1 MYPLWTSSPILLFH
15 MESADQRRSTFRVV
29 GAASYDTM
37 KRQTHHR
44 VHLPLDVCAARL
56 SSDQAVAVAS
66 SAGCAVSATTG

>member
-56 SSDQAVAVAS
+56 SYVKILDKMDLLRFRRH
-66 SAGCAVSATTG
+66 